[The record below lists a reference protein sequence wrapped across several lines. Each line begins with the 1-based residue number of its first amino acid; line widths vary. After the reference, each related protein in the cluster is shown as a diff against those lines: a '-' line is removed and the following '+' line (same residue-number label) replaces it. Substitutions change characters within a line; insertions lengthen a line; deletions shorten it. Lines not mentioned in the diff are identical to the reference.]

1 MINEIKSLIEEFFNK
16 LSINIESLEVTN
28 EENSNI
34 YNIIINSNESGILI
48 WQNGKN
54 LDNIQSI
61 LRLMISTKVWEKIKL
76 HMEINDYI
84 KSRDDRLLDFI
95 KSKISYVKSSKKDF
109 RLPFYSAY
117 DRKKI
122 HWFISDL
129 KDPMIYTKS
138 IWEWKERRLN
148 ICFQER
154 KLSID
159 IDWDDI

>member
-1 MINEIKSLIEEFFNK
+1 MINEIKSLTEEFFNK

-61 LRLMISTKVWEKIKL
+61 LRLMISTKVWDKIKL

-84 KSRDDRLLDFI
+84 KSRDDRLFDFI

-122 HWFISDL
+122 HWFISEL

-138 IWEWKERRLN
+138 AWEWKERRLN

-154 KLSID
+154 RLSID